1 MPPKC
6 LVLNHSIALINCKLF
21 ATSER
26 TVILEVYLEDFAH
39 AEIGSPLFY
48 SMNIR

>member
-6 LVLNHSIALINCKLF
+6 LVLNHSTNIALINCKLF

-39 AEIGSPLFY
+39 AEIGPVCS
-48 SMNIR
+48 IV

>member
-6 LVLNHSIALINCKLF
+6 LVLNHSTNIALINCKLF

-26 TVILEVYLEDFAH
+26 TVILEVYLEVLLTQKLAQFV
-39 AEIGSPLFY
+39 L
-48 SMNIR
+48 